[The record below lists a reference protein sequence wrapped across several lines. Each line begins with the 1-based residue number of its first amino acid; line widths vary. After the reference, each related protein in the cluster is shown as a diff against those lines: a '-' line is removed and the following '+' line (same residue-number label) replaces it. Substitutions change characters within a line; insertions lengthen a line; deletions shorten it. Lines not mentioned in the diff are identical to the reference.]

1 MSNRYIVKNTVYLL
15 GIIGVLLITACNDT
29 KKTTNTSV
37 TSTTVIEKKE
47 TIFSLVPSNLSGIN
61 FTNFNKENNDY
72 NYFAYEYFYN
82 GGGVATADFNND
94 GLLDIVFTANMAS
107 NKLYINK
114 GDFTFQDITQTAGI
128 NSNTQDWCTGVT
140 IIDINSD
147 GYQDIFISR
156 SGWFEN
162 DQQNMFLYSYLH
174 VF

>member
-1 MSNRYIVKNTVYLL
+1 MKFYSLL
-15 GIIGVLLITACNDT
+15 FFSFVCVFCTNNKKQTDQQIETTA
-29 KKTTNTSV
+29 KV
-37 TSTTVIEKKE
+37 VPEKKE

-114 GDFTFQDITQTAGI
+114 GDFSFQDITATAGI
-128 NSNTQDWCTGVT
+128 NSNTQDWCTVY
-140 IIDINSD
+140 IYD
-147 GYQDIFISR
+147 
-156 SGWFEN
+156 
-162 DQQNMFLYSYLH
+162 
-174 VF
+174 